1 MSSTNHARH
10 AFFYVLIL
18 IALGFLA
25 IGAGQVLFTLI
36 EHFFPETTSYNY
48 LGENSMLRFGLA
60 SIFVGAP
67 VFYFLTRTINTDL
80 ANKAL
85 TPDSGIRRWL
95 TYFVLLVAA
104 STALGDLVTTFY
116 SFLSGELTLRFLLKA
131 LTILALAGSV
141 LAYYTYDLTRKQF
154 VRDNVLHGINVAFI
168 IAVITILGAGISIN
182 TSPSQARLIL
192 EDTRRIEM
200 LTALTG
206 TIDTFYEKQVKLPTS
221 LNALVE
227 NKTLFAKDIQ
237 DPATQVAYEYRTL
250 GGTKYELCAIFV
262 TTAKDRGDGLWD
274 AAWQHDAGRT
284 CFAREV
290 SSWALENVKKK

>member
-10 AFFYVLIL
+10 AFFYVLVL

-36 EHFFPETTSYNY
+36 EHFLPETTNYNY
-48 LGENSMLRFGLA
+48 LGDNGVLRFGLS

-85 TPDSGIRRWL
+85 AADSGIRRWL

-104 STALGDLVTTFY
+104 STALGDLVTAFY
-116 SFLSGELTLRFLLKA
+116 SFLAGELTLRFMLKA

-154 VRDNVLHGINVAFI
+154 ARDHVLQGINIAFI
-168 IAVITILGAGISIN
+168 IGVLCVLGAGIAIN

-200 LTALTG
+200 LTSLTS
-206 TIDTFYEKQVKLPTS
+206 TIDTFYGEQIKLPAS

-227 NKTLFAKDIQ
+227 SKTLFATDIQ
-237 DPATQVAYEYRTL
+237 DPATQATYEYRTT
-250 GGTKYELCAIFV
+250 GSTKYELCATFV
-262 TTAKDRGDGLWD
+262 TTAKDRGDGLFD
-274 AAWQHDAGRT
+274 ATWQHDAGHT
-284 CFAREV
+284 CFTREI
-290 SSWALENVKKK
+290 SSWALENAKKK